1 MRSLPTATAAV
12 LAIFATSLAAATPRQ
27 STTEASRRS
36 VLLEPR
42 RAADAAARQVARTA
56 GTASP
61 SPAAGERIM
70 PAARTDTPPV
80 IDGVVDEVEWAGA
93 SVADEFIQFQPQRGA
108 LETNRTE
115 ALLLHDE
122 QTIYIAFRVWDDTPI
137 AAQLTRRDANLLEDD
152 SVVIL
157 LDTFHDRQSAYYFA
171 TNLLATQS
179 DGRIANDGRTIDQNW
194 DGTWQTA
201 SSRTDFGWTAEFA
214 IPLNTLKYLSGENV
228 SWGVNFGRSRRASLE
243 LGYWA
248 GPLDNRFRVSQ
259 AGTLNQLEVAA
270 APKPYQVI
278 PYALGVLDQEGNAD
292 GKAGIDGRYELTT
305 TTTAFGTFNPDF
317 ALIEADRE
325 RVNLTRFEVSLPEK
339 RQFFIDGDAQFRQRI
354 RTFYSRRIGDITA
367 GGKILGK
374 EGPWGISALYTHG
387 EPSGQSADDENQTE
401 GEYGVVRVQRDLGR
415 SNIGFQGAGR
425 YFEGLGEGSVGLD
438 ANLFFTD
445 TFGMTG
451 QLVQSFGDYSDG
463 TMAYFIRPSYD
474 SATGHFHVR
483 YTHLGNRFRDNVN
496 QVGFIREDNRR
507 ELDSAAEKT
516 WWPTG
521 GVFERISYESNY
533 NVYWAADSTVL
544 RSWKIDQ
551 GFEVETRSRF
561 SFGVDYSEEYK
572 LFEKD
577 FRNRETELEVG
588 YNTREFNSISF
599 GYSFGRAFDSDF
611 DLYALGTAYKF
622 TEQLSVQY
630 SIEYLTLDPD
640 PENEST
646 WIHIVRADQ
655 FFTPDLFVNVF
666 FQTNSSIDRRNIQA
680 TFVWR
685 YQPPFGTLQFAYQ
698 RGTAEFGERSDQ
710 GNTFFLKA
718 TTVF

>member
-1 MRSLPTATAAV
+1 MRFLTYATTLAVALFAASTAGATPPTDGASRPGAPAQQSAGASEAAPAASPGGTEPVITAA
-12 LAIFATSLAAATPRQ
+12 
-27 STTEASRRS
+27 
-36 VLLEPR
+36 
-42 RAADAAARQVARTA
+42 RA
-56 GTASP
+56 
-61 SPAAGERIM
+61 E
-70 PAARTDTPPV
+70 TPPV
-80 IDGVVDEVEWAGA
+80 IDGVIDEGEWAGA
-93 SVADEFIQFQPQRGA
+93 SLATDFVQFEPQRGEP
-108 LETNRTE
+108 ETRRTE

-122 QTIYIAFRVWDDTPI
+122 ETIYIAFRVWDDAPI

-152 SVVIL
+152 SVLIV
-157 LDTFHDRQSAYYFA
+157 LDTFHDRQSGYYFA

-194 DGTWQTA
+194 DGTWLVAA
-201 SSRTDFGWTAEFA
+201 SRSELGWTAEFA
-214 IPLNTLKYLSGENV
+214 IPLNTIKYRSGENV
-228 SWGVNFGRSRRASLE
+228 SWGINFGRSRRASLE
-243 LGYWA
+243 LGYWS
-248 GPLDNRFRVSQ
+248 GPLDNRFRISQ
-259 AGTLNQLEVAA
+259 AGTMSQLEVAA

-278 PYALGVLDQEGNAD
+278 PYGLTVVDQAGNAD
-292 GKAGIDGRYELTT
+292 WKAGIDGRYELTT

-339 RQFFIDGDAQFRQRI
+339 RQFFIEGAAQFQQRI

-367 GGKILGK
+367 GAKVLGK
-374 EGPWGISALYTHG
+374 EGPWAVSALYAHG
-387 EPSGQSADDENQTE
+387 EPSSQVADEENQTE
-401 GEYGVVRVQRDLGR
+401 GEYGVLRVQRDLGR
-415 SNIGFQGAGR
+415 SNIGLLGAGR
-425 YFEGLGEGSVGLD
+425 YFEGLGEGSVGFD
-438 ANLFFTD
+438 TNLFFTD
-445 TFGMTG
+445 TFGMTA
-451 QLVQSFGDYSDG
+451 QLVQSFGENADG

-483 YTHLGNRFRDNVN
+483 YTHLGDGFRDNVN
-496 QVGFIREDNRR
+496 AIGFVSDDNRR
-507 ELDSAAEKT
+507 EIDSAAEKT

-521 GVFERISYESNY
+521 GIFERIGYDSNY

-551 GFEVETRSRF
+551 GFEVETRNRVTL
-561 SFGVDYSEEYK
+561 GIDYTEEYK

-577 FRNRETELEVG
+577 FRNRETEVAVG
-588 YNTREFNSISF
+588 YNTREFNSIRF
-599 GYSFGRAFDSDF
+599 GYSFGTSFDSDF
-611 DLYALGTAYKF
+611 DLFSLGTGYKV

-630 SIEYLTLDPD
+630 SLEYLILDPD
-640 PENEST
+640 PEDEST
-646 WIHIVRADQ
+646 WIHVIRADQ
-655 FFTPDLFVNVF
+655 FFTPDLFVNLF
-666 FQTNSSIDRRNIQA
+666 FQTNSAIDRRNIQA